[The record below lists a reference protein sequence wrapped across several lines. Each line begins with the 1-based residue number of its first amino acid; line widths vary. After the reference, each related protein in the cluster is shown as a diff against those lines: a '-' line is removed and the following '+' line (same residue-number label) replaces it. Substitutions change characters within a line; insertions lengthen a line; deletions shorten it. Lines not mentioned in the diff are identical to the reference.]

1 MYCKTKRSHYS
12 RRYMGDLGLGSLVK
26 ETVAWEG
33 DPVRLILSPN
43 DSRGVSVGVV
53 TEIST

>member
-1 MYCKTKRSHYS
+1 
-12 RRYMGDLGLGSLVK
+12 MGDLGLGSLVK